1 MRAAPEGGW
10 RPNRGERYM
19 RAEPAKHGVST
30 LRDYVRVLRRR
41 KWIIL
46 QAVVLVPLA
55 AVLLSLH
62 QQELYQANSQV
73 LLSTQNLANQLNG
86 IQDPTVYQ
94 QADRTVQTQ
103 ATVAR
108 VPAVA
113 SAALKLADMHDR
125 SAGELLANS
134 SVSAASNANLLNIS
148 VTDPVPQTALRLAT
162 AYARAF

>member
-1 MRAAPEGGW
+1 MRFAPEGGW
-10 RPNRGERYM
+10 PKFEGERCM
-19 RAEPAKHGVST
+19 RVEPAKHGVST
-30 LRDYVRVLRRR
+30 LRDYVRVVRRR

-62 QQELYQANSQV
+62 QQKLYQASAQV

-113 SAALKLADMHDR
+113 KSALKIAKVRDR
-125 SAGELLANS
+125 TPGSLLANS
-134 SVSAASNANLLNIS
+134 SVSAASNA
-148 VTDPVPQTALRLAT
+148 
-162 AYARAF
+162 

>member
-1 MRAAPEGGW
+1 
-10 RPNRGERYM
+10 M
-19 RAEPAKHGVST
+19 RAEPAKHGIST
-30 LRDYVRVLRRR
+30 LRDYLRVVRRR
-41 KWIIL
+41 RWIIL
-46 QAVVLVPLA
+46 QATVLVPLA

-62 QQELYQANSQV
+62 QQKLHQANSQV

-113 SAALKLADMHDR
+113 KSALAI
-125 SAGELLANS
+125 AN
-134 SVSAASNANLLNIS
+134 
-148 VTDPVPQTALRLAT
+148 VTDRTPV
-162 AYARAF
+162 